1 MSKDAARTPFDSR
14 MLAAF
19 AREVEDTDP
28 VAWGELP
35 LDRGMAYD
43 LVATQIAE
51 RFRGYEDKGVGRDQ
65 QLVIALATVVKLSVE
80 TFVLHQRIMLARGEK
95 GRPG

>member
-1 MSKDAARTPFDSR
+1 MTDETPRTPFDSR

-19 AREVEDTDP
+19 AREVEEADP
-28 VAWGELP
+28 VAWGALP

-43 LVATQIAE
+43 IVASQIAE

-80 TFVLHQRIMLARGEK
+80 NFVLHQRIMRAGAASD
-95 GRPG
+95 GG

>member
-1 MSKDAARTPFDSR
+1 MSDEVPRTPFDSR

-19 AREVEDTDP
+19 AQEVEEADP
-28 VAWGELP
+28 VAWGALP

-43 LVATQIAE
+43 IVASQIAE

-65 QLVIALATVVKLSVE
+65 QLVIALATLVKLSVVDV
-80 TFVLHQRIMLARGEK
+80 VLHQRVIQGEAAA
-95 GRPG
+95 GSA

>member
-1 MSKDAARTPFDSR
+1 MTDETPRTPFDSR

-19 AREVEDTDP
+19 AREVEEADP
-28 VAWGELP
+28 VAWGALP

-43 LVATQIAE
+43 IVASQIAE
-51 RFRGYEDKGVGRDQ
+51 RFRGYEEKGVGRDQ

-80 TFVLHQRIMLARGEK
+80 NFVLHQRVIRGEAAA
-95 GRPG
+95 GGA